1 MLPGELC
8 RRVIPTESAAN
19 TLHFVC
25 RDGLTIAGS
34 TQHDAKLRFAPDD
47 RLCGGYDPEGII
59 GGLFAV
65 SAKVD
70 HFVAF
75 ILKVSNDALL
85 VIEAGVIGTD
95 GDFHMGWGTLENGAW
110 G

>member
-1 MLPGELC
+1 MPS
-8 RRVIPTESAAN
+8 SASP
-19 TLHFVC
+19 
-25 RDGLTIAGS
+25 LTTASAVGMI
-34 TQHDAKLRFAPDD
+34 HK
-47 RLCGGYDPEGII
+47 GIV

-85 VIEAGVIGTD
+85 VIEAGVIGTN
-95 GDFHMGWGTLENGAW
+95 GDFHTGWGRLENGAW